1 MSTFFVTSIDVNVP
15 VRTAYNQWTQFEDF
29 PRFMEGLKQVHRL
42 DDRHLHWKAEI
53 GGKGKEGEV
62 EIIEQARDQRI
73 AWSSQA
79 GAVINGGV
87 VSFQQLSSSRSKVW
101 LQLTYN
107 PEDVVTHVGDAYGMV
122 SSHVHRVLE
131 RFKAF
136 IEARGRETGARL
148 DPSMAKLHLGTP

>member
-15 VRTAYNQWTQFEDF
+15 VRNAYNQWTQFEDF
-29 PRFMEGLKQVHRL
+29 PRFIEGVKQVHRF
-42 DDRHLHWKAEI
+42 DDRHLHWKAEV
-53 GGKGKEGEV
+53 GGKGKEGEM
-62 EIIEQARDQRI
+62 EITEQTPDQRI
-73 AWSSQA
+73 AWRSHA
-79 GAVINGGV
+79 GAIINEGV

-136 IEARGRETGARL
+136 IETRGRETGARR
-148 DPSMAKLHLGTP
+148 DPNMAKLRPGAP